1 MKSRDYRSTIIE
13 INSFYNS
20 DLHQEQT
27 SCDNYLIEW
36 EWNLVDMKI
45 PKIIHQINTQGIKSS
60 TKHEL
65 EAISELKSNNIDW
78 EYRFYDEQQIFLFL
92 LSNNQRYMDAYY
104 SINPNYGA
112 ARADYFRYL
121 IIREFGGAYFDV
133 KSYTTASLNKIIQP
147 DDEMVIFKWQGHP
160 QLCYESYGIH
170 SEIEKGTEHQQWNIL
185 STPNNKYINNVVE
198 RVTQHIENY
207 TPEKYGVGMYG
218 VLRTTGP
225 IAYTNAINE
234 LNCDDGIRFAGNN
247 AVNHVIYAKNHYR
260 TSKHYSQLYEPI
272 ILRE

>member
-1 MKSRDYRSTIIE
+1 
-13 INSFYNS
+13 
-20 DLHQEQT
+20 
-27 SCDNYLIEW
+27 
-36 EWNLVDMKI
+36 MKI
-45 PKIIHQINTQGIKSS
+45 PKIIHQINTLGIQSS
-60 TKHEL
+60 TKNEL
-65 EAISELKSNNIDW
+65 QAMSELKCNNIDW
-78 EYRFYDEQQIFLFL
+78 EYRFYDEQKIFLFL
-92 LSNNQRYMDAYY
+92 FGNDKQRYMDAYY
-104 SINPNYGA
+104 SINPVYGA

-133 KSYTTASLNKIIQP
+133 KSYTTISLNKIIQP

-160 QLCYESYGIH
+160 ELSYEGYGIH
-170 SEIEKGTEHQQWNIL
+170 SEIKKGTEHQQWNIL

-234 LNCDDGIRFAGNN
+234 LDCYDGIRFAGNN
-247 AVNHVIYAKNHYR
+247 ADNHVIYAKNHYR